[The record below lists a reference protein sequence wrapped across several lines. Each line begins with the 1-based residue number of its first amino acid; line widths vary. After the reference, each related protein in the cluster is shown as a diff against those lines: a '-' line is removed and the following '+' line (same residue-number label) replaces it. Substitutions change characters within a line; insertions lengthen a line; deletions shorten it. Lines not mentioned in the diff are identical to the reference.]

1 MSAAVPPPSQEG
13 GARALPPFESL
24 VASHGPAVLRVCRAL
39 VGFQDADD
47 VWQDTFL
54 AALRVYPSAPVSN
67 YEAWLVAIARNKA
80 MDHHRKA
87 ARLPVPAGSGGSGE
101 TAGGLPGGQ
110 LAGGQLAGGQ
120 LGAPRPGGAQA
131 AGGDGVAHA
140 VEAGED
146 AAVVWAALGTLPAK
160 QRGAVVYHH
169 LAGLPYAEVAGLLG
183 NSEAAA
189 RRAAADGMTA
199 LRKFLAHDG
208 KGQP

>member
-1 MSAAVPPPSQEG
+1 MAA
-13 GARALPPFESL
+13 
-24 VASHGPAVLRVCRAL
+24 HGPAVLRVCRAL

-87 ARLPVPAGSGGSGE
+87 ARLPVPAGSGGSGGSDE
-101 TAGGLPGGQ
+101 T
-110 LAGGQLAGGQ
+110 AGGQLAGGQ

-189 RRAAADGMTA
+189 RRAAADGMKA

>member
-1 MSAAVPPPSQEG
+1 M
-13 GARALPPFESL
+13 PPFEAL
-24 VASHGPAVLRVCRAL
+24 VAAHGPAVLRVCRAL

-54 AALRVYPSAPVSN
+54 AALRVYPSARVLN
-67 YEAWLVAIARNKA
+67 YEAWLVTIARNKA

-87 ARLPVPAGSGGSGE
+87 ARLPVPACSPGSGE
-101 TAGGLPGGQ
+101 TGGGLPGG
-110 LAGGQLAGGQ
+110 GPP
-120 LGAPRPGGAQA
+120 GAPRPGGAQA
-131 AGGDGVAHA
+131 AGGNGVEHA

-146 AAVVWAALGTLPAK
+146 AAVVWTALGTLPPK
-160 QRGAVVYHH
+160 QREAVVYHH

-189 RRAAADGMTA
+189 RRAAADGMKA

-208 KGQP
+208 KEQP